1 MKSIWSWAC
10 CVYCTNGNSYTS
22 KRTFCV
28 VAVCLCIFISK
39 NNNKNHIPPRN
50 PYETNKYWQ
59 RWKWTEKKFILRAT
73 LCVPSV
79 YEFIFGVPLTADQ
92 KSFSCLPDT
101 DNSYSLGHMYVLIQ
115 STIHIT
121 WLHSI
126 LSFHTYIV
134 VNILLCVEYLSF
146 LSTLLTVRPFVCL
159 PLTRVDFIPEHFYLF
174 SFNFFYLVGSGIF
187 ASFVHKALLLI
198 HFFFFGYWI
207 AFMSA
212 AIFSCLHE
220 FYK

>member
-28 VAVCLCIFISK
+28 VAVCLCIFVSK
-39 NNNKNHIPPRN
+39 NNNKNHIPPRS

-59 RWKWTEKKFILRAT
+59 CWKWTEKKFILRAT

-101 DNSYSLGHMYVLIQ
+101 DNSYSLGRYVCTHTVNDSYHLTPFDIVIPHIYRGQHSSVCWILIF
-115 STIHIT
+115 S
-121 WLHSI
+121 LHSLDCPSVC
-126 LSFHTYIV
+126 LSPSHPRRLYPR
-134 VNILLCVEYLSF
+134 
-146 LSTLLTVRPFVCL
+146 TLLFVL
-159 PLTRVDFIPEHFYLF
+159 FQFLLFGWLWNFRVFR
-174 SFNFFYLVGSGIF
+174 SQSAAFNS
-187 ASFVHKALLLI
+187 LLLLWILNRI
-198 HFFFFGYWI
+198 HVSRHIFV
-207 AFMSA
+207 SA
-212 AIFSCLHE
+212 WVL
-220 FYK
+220 